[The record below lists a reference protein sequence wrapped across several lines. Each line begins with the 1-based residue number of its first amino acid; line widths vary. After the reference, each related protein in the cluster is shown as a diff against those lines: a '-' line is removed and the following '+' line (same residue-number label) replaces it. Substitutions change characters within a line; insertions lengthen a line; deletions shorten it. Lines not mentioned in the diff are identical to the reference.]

1 MTKIIL
7 LCLSLK
13 PRIKKCG
20 KIKKKINHKDIS
32 KSSQLPKISFVV
44 KSKNENWKFHKNDV
58 DPSPST
64 PHGHFKDKK
73 LNPYTG
79 EVFGVKNKK
88 LLEIIGKKQL
98 IAILKALINNKD
110 FAQYREQLKNA
121 LNELTGQSIVENVAS
136 IKQKQ
141 R

>member
-1 MTKIIL
+1 MSIVKTKD
-7 LCLSLK
+7 
-13 PRIKKCG
+13 KKMQ
-20 KIKKKINHKDIS
+20 KNQKVNQPQRYIS
-32 KSSQLPKISFVV
+32 KSSQPPKISFVV
-44 KSKNENWKFHKNDV
+44 KSKNENWEFHKNDV

-79 EVFGVKNKK
+79 EVFDVKNKK

-121 LNELTGQSIVENVAS
+121 LNELTGQSIVENVVS

>member
-1 MTKIIL
+1 MSII
-7 LCLSLK
+7 K
-13 PRIKKCG
+13 
-20 KIKKKINHKDIS
+20 
-32 KSSQLPKISFVV
+32 
-44 KSKNENWKFHKNDV
+44 
-58 DPSPST
+58 T
-64 PHGHFKDKK
+64 KDKK
-73 LNPYTG
+73 LNPHTG

-88 LLEIIGKKQL
+88 LLETIGKKQL
-98 IAILKALINNKD
+98 IVILKALINNKD

>member
-1 MTKIIL
+1 MQKNQ
-7 LCLSLK
+7 K
-13 PRIKKCG
+13 GNQPQRY
-20 KIKKKINHKDIS
+20 IS

-79 EVFGVKNKK
+79 EVFDVKNKK
-88 LLEIIGKKQL
+88 LLETIGKKQL

-121 LNELTGQSIVENVAS
+121 LNELTGQSIVENVAF

>member
-1 MTKIIL
+1 MSIIKTKD
-7 LCLSLK
+7 
-13 PRIKKCG
+13 KKMQ
-20 KIKKKINHKDIS
+20 KNQPQRYIS
-32 KSSQLPKISFVV
+32 KSSQPPKISFVV
-44 KSKNENWKFHKNDV
+44 KSKNENWEFHKNDV

-79 EVFGVKNKK
+79 EVFGVRNKK

-121 LNELTGQSIVENVAS
+121 LNELTGQSIVENVAF

>member
-1 MTKIIL
+1 MSIAKTKD
-7 LCLSLK
+7 
-13 PRIKKCG
+13 KKMQKNQKG
-20 KIKKKINHKDIS
+20 NQQQRYIS

-44 KSKNENWKFHKNDV
+44 KSKNENWKFHKNDI

-79 EVFGVKNKK
+79 EVFDVKNKK

-121 LNELTGQSIVENVAS
+121 LNELTGQSIVENVAF

>member
-1 MTKIIL
+1 MSIVKA
-7 LCLSLK
+7 K
-13 PRIKKCG
+13 DKKMR
-20 KIKKKINHKDIS
+20 KNQKENQPQRYIS

-79 EVFGVKNKK
+79 EVFDVKNKK

-121 LNELTGQSIVENVAS
+121 LNELTRQSIVENVVS

>member
-1 MTKIIL
+1 MQKNQ
-7 LCLSLK
+7 
-13 PRIKKCG
+13 KK
-20 KIKKKINHKDIS
+20 NQPQRYIS

-79 EVFGVKNKK
+79 EVFDVKNKK
-88 LLEIIGKKQL
+88 LLETIGKKQL

-110 FAQYREQLKNA
+110 FAQYREQLKNV
-121 LNELTGQSIVENVAS
+121 LNELTGQSIVENVAF